1 MTAIDGLGGR
11 SPAPIN
17 GKWWEGVAAISAQET
32 DFLGTEFANSPKPLQ
47 GNNDILTLTRPN
59 IIYDIHKEYLE
70 AGCDIIETNTF
81 SSTSIAQ
88 ADYGMEHLAYRF
100 IPLKI
105 SHLGF

>member
-1 MTAIDGLGGR
+1 MGTMIQMKNL
-11 SPAPIN
+11 
-17 GKWWEGVAAISAQET
+17 QET

-100 IPLKI
+100 FYFNSTAQLWLI
-105 SHLGF
+105 H

>member
-1 MTAIDGLGGR
+1 MGTMIQMKNL
-11 SPAPIN
+11 
-17 GKWWEGVAAISAQET
+17 QET

-59 IIYDIHKEYLE
+59 IIYDIHREYLE

-88 ADYGMEHLAYRF
+88 ADYGMEHLAYRC
-100 IPLKI
+100 IPSKNI
-105 SHLGF
+105 ATY